1 MGPTV
6 LTTMACGIGMVITLS
21 NPVVTFVSLHVLSI
35 TKVVLYLL
43 SDVLSES

>member
-6 LTTMACGIGMVITLS
+6 LITTTCGIGITITPS
-21 NPVVTFVSLHVLSI
+21 SPVVTFVSLRVLSI